1 MDTATILKKVRKL
14 EIKTRAIIKDLFAG
28 DYHSAFK
35 GKGMSF
41 SEVREYSY
49 GDDIRNIDWN
59 VTARNNVPFVKVF
72 EEERELTIMLLI
84 DMSASNL
91 FGTQNVL
98 KKDLITEICAVLAF
112 SALGNQDKVG
122 AVFFTDR
129 IEKYIPPKKG
139 KQNVL
144 KIIREMILFEPTGKK
159 TDLNIGLHFLNN
171 IQKKK
176 AVCFIIS
183 DFMSPPF
190 EKYLRLSGKKHDVIG
205 LHIFDEREK
214 ELPDIGILKIINPE
228 TGKKQILDTTSSK
241 VRLFFKNEFVH
252 HTDQLEKIF
261 STVSMDLISLS
272 TSDSYILKLHAFFK
286 KRSKR

>member
-1 MDTATILKKVRKL
+1 METTAILKKVRKL
-14 EIKTRAIIKDLFAG
+14 EIKTKAIIKDLFAG

-35 GKGMSF
+35 GRGMSF

-59 VTARNNVPFVKVF
+59 VTARSTVPFVKVF

-91 FGTQNVL
+91 FGTQTVL

-144 KIIREMILFEPTGKK
+144 KIIREMILFEPSGKK
-159 TDLNIGLHFLNN
+159 TDLNIALQFLNN

-176 AVCFIIS
+176 AVSFIIS
-183 DFMSPPF
+183 DFMSPSF
-190 EKYLRLSGKKHDVIG
+190 ENYLRLAGKKHDVIG
-205 LHIFDEREK
+205 LHIFDIREK
-214 ELPDIGILKIINPE
+214 ELPDVGLIRIINPE
-228 TGKKQILDTTSSK
+228 TGAIQVLDSTSSD
-241 VRLFFKNEFVH
+241 VRLFYKNRFENHV
-252 HTDQLEKIF
+252 DQLEKIF
-261 STVSMDLISLS
+261 SRLSLDFISLS
-272 TSDSYILKLHAFFK
+272 TSDSYILKLHSFFK
-286 KRSKR
+286 RRSKR